1 MTKKPNQ
8 ADVERVALEFAKEL
22 IDTSNGW
29 MSAGIDDKL
38 IERATRLAIDWI
50 NGEELRH
57 EIVEQTCANWID
69 LSLVKEAHSLDL
81 EENKEYWFV
90 ASLIKIDGD
99 ICEFPKVVKAKM
111 LRRSPNF
118 SSDGLKAVVQ
128 DSELNEYIAQYFIP
142 EEDGKEF
149 HSDFR
154 PELPYGVH
162 FKGNGN
168 FSPDVVS
175 QD

>member
-1 MTKKPNQ
+1 MIKKPKQ
-8 ADVERVALEFAKEL
+8 TDVERIALEFAKEL

-29 MSAGIDDKL
+29 MSAKLDDEI

-50 NGEELRH
+50 NGEEFRH

-69 LSLVKEAHSLDL
+69 LSLVKEAHGLDL
-81 EENKEYWFV
+81 EESKEYWFV

-99 ICEFPKVVKAKM
+99 VSDYPRVVKAKM

-149 HSDFR
+149 NSDFR

-162 FKGNGN
+162 FKGNGK
-168 FSPDVVS
+168 FSPDVVF
-175 QD
+175 QN